1 MAKKRT
7 FSDVTN
13 AGNPERAKWVHLAC
27 SGSQSERRIR
37 FILPARGLSH
47 IKKSITCRLPNFRH
61 RRIDYGHL
69 HTPSLE
75 RLNK

>member
-37 FILPARGLSH
+37 FILPARGLNH
-47 IKKSITCRLPNFRH
+47 IKKEYNV
-61 RRIDYGHL
+61 
-69 HTPSLE
+69 
-75 RLNK
+75 